1 MELETK
7 ITIIEGPPPVFEMVE
22 EGWSVGVIDSPILSD
37 IAITRLRTYNGPALV
52 ERCHRAWRHGETMFL
67 EFRTMDGLTREL
79 PIVAVRNVELEEG
92 AVLFLWVR
100 IENDD
105 IELELDYED
114 DADDEDLDFPDF
126 LD

>member
-67 EFRTMDGLTREL
+67 EFRTMDGLTQEL